1 MSKYLEGPSASDA
14 GGFLHIPHRV
24 APVHDTIDPVSSQ
37 LLSPIQLARSSPPS
51 PNNLMTGNVSWRERG
66 VWAFITVLGKRRPP
80 DPEELGLER
89 ETSLRMH
96 RLLVPT
102 RVLDRYL
109 LRLQRI
115 RN

>member
-1 MSKYLEGPSASDA
+1 LKDPLPQIA
-14 GGFLHIPHRV
+14 GGFLHVPHRV
-24 APVHDTIDPVSSQ
+24 VPVHDTVDPVSSQ

-66 VWAFITVLGKRRPP
+66 VWTFITVLGKRRPP
-80 DPEELGLER
+80 DPEELGLDR
-89 ETSLRMH
+89 EVLLRMY
-96 RLLVPT
+96 RLMVLT

>member
-1 MSKYLEGPSASDA
+1 
-14 GGFLHIPHRV
+14 
-24 APVHDTIDPVSSQ
+24 
-37 LLSPIQLARSSPPS
+37 
-51 PNNLMTGNVSWRERG
+51 